1 MRVLKLLKVG
11 SGRGELGRERGE
23 RKGKGEDLLQAAW
36 CVYVNVWVH
45 TSERVL
51 CGEWVGASVSR
62 PGLLCSALSRCA
74 SPLG

>member
-1 MRVLKLLKVG
+1 MLVLKLLKAG
-11 SGRGELGRERGE
+11 SGRGELGRERE

-36 CVYVNVWVH
+36 CVYVNVCVH

-74 SPLG
+74 SPLS